1 MKRILAI
8 LVAVLSLAAAADPSE
23 RLSDPVLEARARAVF
38 SEVRCLVCQN
48 ESIDDSTADLA
59 ADLRKLVREEIKVG
73 RTDAQVK
80 AYLVSRYGEF
90 VLLQPTL
97 SLANAALWGVPIG
110 VIVLGFALFLLTLRK
125 RAVEIDLTA
134 EEAERIAQLSKDQA
148 Q

>member
-90 VLLQPTL
+90 
-97 SLANAALWGVPIG
+97 
-110 VIVLGFALFLLTLRK
+110 GFAP
-125 RAVEIDLTA
+125 ADLVSGQRRPLGGA
-134 EEAERIAQLSKDQA
+134 DRGDCPGVCLVSFDFAQA
-148 Q
+148 CGRN